1 MALKR
6 NDMTTFA
13 KGTEKIIP
21 LHKMD
26 DPEAK
31 SFRSTE
37 GISGQLL
44 EALHKKGKKY
54 GLYSIVPF
62 GVENIVVANWVNLK
76 CRYGCSQFNSNWS
89 CPPATPDVNEARSLL
104 KEYTTALMLMGSQ
117 KCSEFYRETSKH
129 RAGQVRYWKGT
140 VTLERQLF
148 LEGYDKSFGLVS
160 GACSLCKKCA
170 YPENCRFPM
179 EKRPTVESL
188 SIDLVGTLKNIGIK
202 TNIAVDLS
210 ETFKYY
216 SIILLG

>member
-1 MALKR
+1 MNGVKR
-6 NDMTTFA
+6 
-13 KGTEKIIP
+13 TEKVIP
-21 LHKMD
+21 LHKTD
-26 DPEAK
+26 HTEAK
-31 SFRSTE
+31 SFRSSK
-37 GISGQLL
+37 GISDRLL
-44 EALHKKGKKY
+44 DTLHQKGKKY

-62 GVENIVVANWVNLK
+62 DVEKIVVANWVNLK

-89 CPPATPDVNEARSLL
+89 CPPATPDVNEARALL

-117 KCSEFYRETSKH
+117 KCSEFYRETNKN
-129 RAGQVRYWKGT
+129 RIDQVRYWKGT
-140 VTLERQLF
+140 VTMERLLF
-148 LEGYDKSFGLVS
+148 LEGYDKAFGLVS

-188 SIDLVGTLKNIGIK
+188 SIDLIGTLKNIGIK
-202 TNIAVDLS
+202 TSIAMDLS